1 MTATAEHLAPDPA
14 QVLTRATL
22 RSAERLGLSQRALAD
37 VLGLSPSTISR
48 YASGARTLSLDRK
61 ERELAV
67 LVVRL
72 YRSLDALLGG
82 DEPKAR
88 AWMRAHNTHLA
99 GVPSERIRTIQGLVD
114 VVTYLDAL
122 RGAL

>member
-14 QVLTRATL
+14 QVLTRATV
-22 RSAERLGLSQRALAD
+22 RAAEHLGLNQRALAET
-37 VLGLSPSTISR
+37 LGVSSSTVSR

-88 AWMRAHNTHLA
+88 AWMHAPNRHLG

-122 RGAL
+122 RGTL